1 MDYLLAIFILFCI
14 VLFLVSFI
22 VTIKSDQ
29 DGLRV
34 LSFIVFSGILVIVI
48 KYLFVYYGFSIYPDD
63 YKYTW
68 IIGLL
73 IALIVFFI
81 TLISTQE
88 LKESGVFFMIAL
100 IFVTFIIGLHE
111 AFIYALRNEIA
122 REEVTSIN
130 YNFFLFFY

>member
-100 IFVTFIIGLHE
+100 IFVTFIIGLSL
-111 AFIYALRNEIA
+111 YLRIKK
-122 REEVTSIN
+122 
-130 YNFFLFFY
+130 

>member
-1 MDYLLAIFILFCI
+1 MDYLLAIFVLVCI

-22 VTIKSDQ
+22 VSSGREQEEI
-29 DGLRV
+29 RW
-34 LSFIVFSGILVIVI
+34 LSFTVFSGILVIVI
-48 KYLFVYYGFSIYPDD
+48 KYLFVYYGFSIYPVD

-68 IIGLL
+68 IMGLL

-81 TLISTQE
+81 TLLSTKD
-88 LKESGVFFMIAL
+88 LRESGVFFMIAL

-111 AFIYALRNEIA
+111 VFIYALRNENA

-130 YNFFLFFY
+130 